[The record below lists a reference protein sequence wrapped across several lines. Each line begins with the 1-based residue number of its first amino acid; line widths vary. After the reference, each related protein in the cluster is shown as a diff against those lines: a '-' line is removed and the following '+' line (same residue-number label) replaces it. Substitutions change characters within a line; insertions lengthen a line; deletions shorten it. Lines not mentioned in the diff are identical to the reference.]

1 MKTIILTGGTGLIG
15 KALTINLLK
24 QGNKVVVTSRVPDKK
39 KFVFENKLEEFEDS
53 FEMLELDYFNKSSI
67 RCFVDHL
74 IRLNIFP
81 DSIIHNARSLD
92 TLKIKKNGESSE
104 ENLSGE
110 YKVGVIGPYL
120 LNNSILN
127 SSIGNNLKNIIIISS
142 IYGVVGP
149 TISLYE
155 DFKFESPIQ
164 YGITKA
170 AQIHLSKE
178 LAIRY
183 ADAGI
188 RVNTVSFGGVEGRAN
203 EQFKKR
209 YSNLTPLKDM
219 LNLNEVIKPIDFL
232 LSDGARGMTGHN
244 LIVDKGWTLW

>member
-53 FEMLELDYFNKSSI
+53 FEILELDYFNKSSI
-67 RCFVDHL
+67 RCFVDYM

-81 DSIIHNARSLD
+81 DSIFHNARSLD
-92 TLKIKKNGESSE
+92 TLKIEKNGESLE

-120 LNNSILN
+120 LNNLILN

-183 ADAGI
+183 ADADI
-188 RVNTVSFGGVEGRAN
+188 RVNTVSYGGVEGRAN

-232 LSDGARGMTGHN
+232 LSDGASGMTGHN

>member
-24 QGNKVVVTSRVPDKK
+24 QGNKVVVTSRDPDKK

-53 FEMLELDYFNKSSI
+53 FEILELDYFNKSSI
-67 RCFVDHL
+67 RCFIDDL

-92 TLKIKKNGESSE
+92 TLKIEKNGESSE
-104 ENLSGE
+104 ENLLGE

-188 RVNTVSFGGVEGRAN
+188 RVNTVSLGGVEGRAN

>member
-39 KFVFENKLEEFEDS
+39 KFVFENKLEKFEDS
-53 FEMLELDYFNKSSI
+53 FQILELDYFNKSSI
-67 RCFVDHL
+67 RCFVDDL

-92 TLKIKKNGESSE
+92 TLKIEKNGESSE

-203 EQFKKR
+203 EKFKKR
-209 YSNLTPLKDM
+209 YSNLTPLKAM

>member
-15 KALTINLLK
+15 KALTLNLLK
-24 QGNKVVVTSRVPDKK
+24 QGNKVVITTRVPNRE
-39 KFVFENKLEEFEDS
+39 KFIFENKLEDFEDS
-53 FEMLELDYFNKSSI
+53 FEVLELDYFKKSTIPS
-67 RCFVDHL
+67 FVDKL
-74 IRLNIFP
+74 IQLKIFP
-81 DSIIHNARSLD
+81 DAIIHNARSLE
-92 TLKIKKNGESSE
+92 TLKIEKNGESSD

-120 LNNSILN
+120 LNNTLLN

-149 TISLYE
+149 TISLYD
-155 DFKFESPIQ
+155 DFNNQSPIQ

-183 ADAGI
+183 ADAEI

-203 EQFKKR
+203 EEFKKR
-209 YSNLTPLKDM
+209 YSNLTPLKAM

-232 LSDGARGMTGHN
+232 LSDGASGMTGHN